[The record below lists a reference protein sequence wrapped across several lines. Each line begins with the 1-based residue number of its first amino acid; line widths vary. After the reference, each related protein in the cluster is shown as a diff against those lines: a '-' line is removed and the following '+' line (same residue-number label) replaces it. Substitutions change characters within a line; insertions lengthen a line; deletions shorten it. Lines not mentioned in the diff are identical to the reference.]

1 VTPTDALRSGFALL
15 RDRTRDTLTLYL
27 VAAGAVF
34 AARVPLLLALGV
46 AVAVLAA
53 QGRIAPVVREFEAFS
68 RQVGEGGFPTAD
80 PTATPDLP
88 PGLQTAIEGLVTPT
102 TALLFVAGLLLTLL
116 AALVA
121 QAAGAAVTISG
132 IRGAL
137 DDEDPVRAGLSGLSR
152 TGTFL
157 GVWLVRVALLGLVT
171 LALLVVGGLAASLGP
186 AGALV
191 AGLAVLVWLAA
202 VAVVLLAL
210 AFAGQ
215 AVVVDEVGV
224 FGAVRR
230 SLGFPVRE
238 PFGFLV
244 YLVVAVVGYG
254 GFGVLSLL
262 LGAFGVPR
270 VGALVALLVVAPI
283 VDGFKTALYAERPL
297 PAVGGSGAAG
307 GTGDEWNDPPG
318 VSDGDDEWNDPPG
331 VGPVDAPAGARAGD
345 EAAAG
350 DDAGARLDPATSD
363 SPAGDSPGTAT
374 GTTSAGTTTDT
385 ADGGVLA
392 ALRRGVAALRRFVV
406 EHPGANLAGLALL
419 AVGVVGG
426 WLTTSG
432 VGVQL
437 ATPADVAGVFGG
449 LGVAATPVFVNIAAN
464 NWFVALTG
472 AFGGLALGVPTAT
485 TMLFNGFVIG
495 ALAGLFDPTAFLALV
510 APHGV
515 VELPAIAVSGGV
527 GLHLGRV
534 GWRAWRGS
542 LPLAAAADELRE
554 AYDVLLGLLVVLLVA
569 AFVEAFLTPLLA
581 SQIIG

>member
-15 RDRTRDTLTLYL
+15 GDRTRDTLTLYL

-68 RQVGEGGFPTAD
+68 RQAGEGGFPTAD

-88 PGLQTAIEGLVTPT
+88 PDLQAAIEGLVTPT
-102 TALLFVAGLLLTLL
+102 TALLFLGGVLLTLL

-121 QAAGAAVTISG
+121 QAAGSAVTLSG

-137 DDEDPVRAGLSGLSR
+137 DDADPVRAGLAGLSR

-171 LALLVVGGLAASLGP
+171 GALLAVGGLATGLGP

-191 AGLAVLVWLAA
+191 AGLAFLVWVAA
-202 VAVVLLAL
+202 VGLVLLAL

-215 AVVVDEVGV
+215 AVVVDDVGV

-244 YLVVAVVGYG
+244 YLVVVVVGYG
-254 GFGVLSLL
+254 GVGVLSLM
-262 LGAFGVPR
+262 LGALGVPR
-270 VGALVALLVVAPI
+270 VAALVTLLVVPPV
-283 VDGFKTALYAERPL
+283 VDGFKTALYADRPL
-297 PAVGGSGAAG
+297 GSGGGAG
-307 GTGDEWNDPPG
+307 ATTGADDDGWDDPPG
-318 VSDGDDEWNDPPG
+318 VDDGEDEWDDPPG
-331 VGPVDAPAGARAGD
+331 VGPIDAPAGRDTAGSEPRAD
-345 EAAAG
+345 DSPETTAAG
-350 DDAGARLDPATSD
+350 SAGPASAD
-363 SPAGDSPGTAT
+363 TAT
-374 GTTSAGTTTDT
+374 ETGDR
-385 ADGGVLA
+385 GVLA
-392 ALRRGVAALRRFVV
+392 ALRRGLAALWRFVV

-426 WLTTSG
+426 WLATSG
-432 VGVQL
+432 VGVQF
-437 ATPADVAGVFGG
+437 ATPADVSEVFGG
-449 LGVAATPVFVNIAAN
+449 LGVTAVPVFVNIAAN

-495 ALAGLFDPTAFLALV
+495 ALAGVFDPTAFLALV

-542 LPLAAAADELRE
+542 LSLAAAADELRE

-581 SQIIG
+581 AQIVR